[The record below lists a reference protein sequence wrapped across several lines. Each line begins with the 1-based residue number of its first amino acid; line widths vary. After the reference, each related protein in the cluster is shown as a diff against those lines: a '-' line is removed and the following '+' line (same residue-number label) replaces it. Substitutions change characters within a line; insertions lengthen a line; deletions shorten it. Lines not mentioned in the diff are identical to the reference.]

1 MAETFSRESLRH
13 SVATLAYRCGKS
25 VRGAPASI
33 ADFKAGPT
41 TRTPLDI
48 LHHIGDLLDW
58 TLRMARGDG
67 GWEERPTRPWHDE
80 VKRFFESL
88 RALDDYL
95 ASDGPLATP
104 AEKLFQGPIADA
116 LTHTGQIN
124 LLRRLA
130 GLAVRGENYRRAD
143 IEAGRVGPDQVPPD
157 PAAEFD

>member
-13 SVATLAYRCGKS
+13 CVATLAYRCGKS
-25 VRGAPASI
+25 VRGAPASF

-41 TRTPLDI
+41 TRTPLEI

-58 TLRMARGDG
+58 TLRMARGEG
-67 GWEERPTRPWHDE
+67 GWEERPTRPWDAE
-80 VKRFFESL
+80 VARFFDSL

-95 ASDGPLATP
+95 ASDALLAKP

-130 GLAVRGENYRRAD
+130 GSSVRGESYPQAD
-143 IEAGRVGPDQVPPD
+143 IRAGRVGPEQTPPD
-157 PAAEFD
+157 PKFEFD